1 MVGSLR
7 HTKVVFLAFLIV
19 LGSTGSCLHASWLAG
34 LWGAKETEDVGLTA
48 FRRQATAMETE
59 LGRELDMVDIIAN
72 HVRIVPGMYGNPIA
86 LVNTPKLVG
95 HEAWVARTEAKER
108 GVTPS
113 PALVLTEREVVWAER
128 AGGVGRR
135 YYLGH
140 RHDDRIAAL
149 YGIEL
154 MMRAARYF
162 HSESMGNIHYEFIV
176 FKKNHPE
183 REYPFA
189 DIKYTLRGTG
199 DDLAQESAVRWA
211 REFGVYET
219 GFPKEVTPDALRARI
234 AESVGSAAHE
244 EHKSASDGEDEED
257 DHGAEAVSASEVVPL
272 LSEEED
278 RSASAATLRHRLVP
292 DDATPEDE

>member
-1 MVGSLR
+1 MIGLLK
-7 HTKVVFLAFLIV
+7 HTKVIFLAFLIV

-34 LWGAKETEDVGLTA
+34 IWGVKEPEDVGLTA
-48 FRRQATAMETE
+48 FRRQVESTETE

-72 HVRIVPGMYGNPIA
+72 HVRIVPGMYGNPIGIVKTA
-86 LVNTPKLVG
+86 KLVG
-95 HEAWVARTEAKER
+95 HEADDAYDDVKDNGAP
-108 GVTPS
+108 VS
-113 PALVLTEREVVWAER
+113 PLLVLTKREVDWAEYV
-128 AGGVGRR
+128 GSVGRG
-135 YYLGH
+135 YYFGH
-140 RHDDRIAAL
+140 RRDDRVAAL

-154 MMRAARYF
+154 MMRAAGCL
-162 HSESMGNIHYEFIV
+162 HGTSMGNIHYEFIV

-211 REFGVYET
+211 KEFGVYEA

-234 AESVGSAAHE
+234 AEAVGSAAHE

-257 DHGAEAVSASEVVPL
+257 DHGAAAASADEVVPL
-272 LSEEED
+272 LD
-278 RSASAATLRHRLVP
+278 KPAAGRSTEGLRHRLVP
-292 DDATPEDE
+292 DDATPGDA